1 MEESKTCVSG
11 ISFSVSETARPRFDA
26 HKIRVDNSKQS
37 GKTGM
42 PKPMRKLIVGR
53 SGKIGFSK

>member
-1 MEESKTCVSG
+1 MKESKSNLSG

-26 HKIRVDNSKQS
+26 HKIRIDESKQTQS
-37 GKTGM
+37 AGM
-42 PKPMRKLIVGR
+42 PKPMRKLVVGR